1 MTGLESFN
9 SLPASEAEDELHACF
24 ANRAWAARV
33 ASGRPYPNLEM
44 LFAAAEE
51 AWSELSAGD
60 WLRAFAAHPR
70 IGEVGGHAPAASE
83 REQSGVRQASAKTL
97 TALASE
103 NRRYED
109 RFGHVFLIAA
119 SGRGADDC
127 VGRNQ
132 SIRRHATRTGCATK
146 TFLRAPPEERLCAED
161 REQGRLKELPTLWR

>member
-119 SGRGADDC
+119 IGRGADE
-127 VGRNQ
+127 
-132 SIRRHATRTGCATK
+132 ILHALRQRMKNDPYTELEVAAAEQRKITR
-146 TFLRAPPEERLCAED
+146 LRVLALLER
-161 REQGRLKELPTLWR
+161 